1 MVILDTW
8 SRTWS
13 RTWADL
19 RGLNARQRNAVVASY
34 LGWTLD
40 AFDFFLLVFVL
51 KDIAAARCGRRGGGG
66 RGGAVRLVRW
76 RRGARRA
83 LCRRTARGGV
93 GVFTLARCLLSLPL
107 KGGGSGWGSRI

>member
-1 MVILDTW
+1 MVILDIW
-8 SRTWS
+8 SRTC
-13 RTWADL
+13 RHWADL
-19 RGLNARQRNAVVASY
+19 RALDARQRNAIVASY

-93 GVFTLARCLLSLPL
+93 GTQKNPAHRAPGFLKSCKQAARQS
-107 KGGGSGWGSRI
+107 

>member
-8 SRTWS
+8 SRTI
-13 RTWADL
+13 ADL
-19 RGLNARQRNAVVASY
+19 RALDARHRNAVVASY

-40 AFDFFLLVFVL
+40 AFDFFLRVFVL
-51 KDIAAARCGRRGGGG
+51 KDIAAARCGG
-66 RGGAVRLVRW
+66 RGGAVRLVR

-107 KGGGSGWGSRI
+107 KGGGSGWGARI

>member
-8 SRTWS
+8 SRTI
-13 RTWADL
+13 ADL
-19 RGLNARQRNAVVASY
+19 RALDARQRNAVVASY

-66 RGGAVRLVRW
+66 RGGAVRLVR

-93 GVFTLARCLLSLPL
+93 GVFTLARCLRSLPL

>member
-8 SRTWS
+8 SRTI
-13 RTWADL
+13 ADL
-19 RGLNARQRNAVVASY
+19 RALDARQRNAVVASY

-51 KDIAAARCGRRGGGG
+51 KDIAAARCGRGGGG
-66 RGGAVRLVRW
+66 SRGGAVRLVRW

-83 LCRRTARGGV
+83 FRRRTARGGV
-93 GVFTLARCLLSLPL
+93 GVVTLGRCLRSLPL
-107 KGGGSGWGSRI
+107 NGGGAGWGSRF

>member
-8 SRTWS
+8 SRTI
-13 RTWADL
+13 ADL
-19 RGLNARQRNAVVASY
+19 RALDARQRNAVVASY

-40 AFDFFLLVFVL
+40 AFDFVLLVFVL
-51 KDIAAARCGRRGGGG
+51 KDIAAARCGGGG
-66 RGGAVRLVRW
+66 RGGAVRLVR

-93 GVFTLARCLLSLPL
+93 GVFTLARCLRSLPL